1 MDTISWV
8 LILLIFFARVLDV
21 SLGTMRIIFVS
32 RNLKKLAPI
41 VGFFEV
47 LIWIIVIGQ
56 VMQNLNSIAHYVA
69 YAAGFAAGNYVGIVI
84 EEKLAVGYVLTRI
97 ISKEHN
103 KELIDHL
110 RDEKCGVT
118 VVDAHGKQG
127 NVKILF
133 SVIKRKKLYKVYE
146 AIEKYSPNSFVSVED
161 IKTATDQGFLGV
173 PVKKK
178 RFQRQFRTLRKGK

>member
-1 MDTISWV
+1 MDTVSWI
-8 LILLIFFARVLDV
+8 LILLIFLARVLDV

-32 RNLKKLAPI
+32 KNLKKLAPI

-47 LIWIIVIGQ
+47 LIWIVVIGQ
-56 VMQNLNSIAHYVA
+56 VMQNLNSILHYVA

-84 EEKLAVGYVLTRI
+84 EERLAVGYVLTRI

-110 RDEKCGVT
+110 RDDRCGVT

-127 NVKILF
+127 SVKILF
-133 SVIKRKKLYKVYE
+133 TVIKRKKLYKVYE
-146 AIEKYSPNSFVSVED
+146 TIEKYSPNAFVSVEE
-161 IKTATDQGFLGV
+161 IKSVTDQGFLGI
-173 PVKKK
+173 PLKKQSMVKN
-178 RFQRQFRTLRKGK
+178 FRSLRKGK